1 MTSRSDFTAE
11 EWKLIC
17 HAPLSV
23 GGAVAAASPSGLVGS
38 IKEGTTIVNSMRQA
52 ADRHRD
58 SQLVQDIM
66 PKGIGRDQIESW
78 TNTARSALSQS
89 NAQRLRDQSIEECRQ
104 VSSILQTKG
113 TPQEAQSFKL
123 WLLEVGQDVAN
134 AATEK
139 GNIAGQNISP
149 QETQVLHDV
158 ANALNIPE
166 R

>member
-1 MTSRSDFTAE
+1 MTSKSDFTAE

-17 HAPLSV
+17 HAPLSI
-23 GGAVAAASPSGLVGS
+23 GGAVAAASPSGLVGAF
-38 IKEGTTIVNSMRQA
+38 KEGSAIVNSMRQA
-52 ADRHRD
+52 AERHPD
-58 SQLVQDIM
+58 SQLVQDII
-66 PKGIGRDQIESW
+66 PKGVGREQVESW
-78 TNTARSALSQS
+78 TNTVRNALSQS

-104 VSSILQTKG
+104 VSTILQTKG
-113 TPQEAQSFKL
+113 TPQETQSFKL
-123 WLLEVGQDVAN
+123 WLLEIGQDVAN

-139 GNIAGQNISP
+139 GNVPGQNVSP